1 MVTVKIYED
10 ISEKCNNRQLYITF
24 DMSFIIVMIYRMQ
37 IKNRIEYNTITSSCL
52 ILCFVNGYETSDFV
66 TNI

>member
-37 IKNRIEYNTITSSCL
+37 IKNRIE
-52 ILCFVNGYETSDFV
+52 
-66 TNI
+66 